1 MKLFIVNI
9 TILFGCLL
17 GQNYDIVIKGG
28 RVIDPETALDVVRNV
43 GINGNRIM
51 DISSKPL
58 KGKRVIQ
65 AKGLVVS
72 PGFIDLHAHG
82 QTNEAHQYQARD
94 GVTTAL
100 EMEGGV
106 GFIKEWIEVK
116 RGLNNRMRLQEQLD
130 LITIRSFMLLPII
143 LIVFTLWMLIC
154 KFLMMGEKP
163 SIG

>member
-17 GQNYDIVIKGG
+17 GQNYDIVIEGG

-43 GINGNRIM
+43 GITGNRIM

-94 GVTTAL
+94 GVTTA
-100 EMEGGV
+100 
-106 GFIKEWIEVK
+106 
-116 RGLNNRMRLQEQLD
+116 
-130 LITIRSFMLLPII
+130 
-143 LIVFTLWMLIC
+143 
-154 KFLMMGEKP
+154 
-163 SIG
+163 